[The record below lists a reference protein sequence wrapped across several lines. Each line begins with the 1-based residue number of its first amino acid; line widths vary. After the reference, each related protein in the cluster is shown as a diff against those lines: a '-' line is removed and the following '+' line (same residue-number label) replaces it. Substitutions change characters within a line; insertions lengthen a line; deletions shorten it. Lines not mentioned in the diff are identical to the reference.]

1 MAVEGETL
9 TWAWGG
15 GRDSRKSH
23 AEEEGGHSVFPKVR
37 PTEHQLNNFSIRK
50 GSRSSKSEK
59 HRVEHHPTSVP
70 RVLLGAVA
78 LCVAGH
84 GGSQTYLP
92 RSRAGLGQVSAKV
105 AGGCLIYPG
114 YDTGLSLVRSG
125 GGRAKRTGQFLRSK
139 SFHTFTRNG
148 HGHF

>member
-1 MAVEGETL
+1 MAVEGEML

-37 PTEHQLNNFSIRK
+37 PTEHSLNNFSIRK
-50 GSRSSKSEK
+50 GSRSSKFEK
-59 HRVEHHPTSVP
+59 HWVEHHPTSVP

-84 GGSQTYLP
+84 SGSQTYLP
-92 RSRAGLGQVSAKV
+92 RSRAGLGPSVSK
-105 AGGCLIYPG
+105 GGWRLIYPG

-125 GGRAKRTGQFLRSK
+125 GGRAKRTRQFLRSK